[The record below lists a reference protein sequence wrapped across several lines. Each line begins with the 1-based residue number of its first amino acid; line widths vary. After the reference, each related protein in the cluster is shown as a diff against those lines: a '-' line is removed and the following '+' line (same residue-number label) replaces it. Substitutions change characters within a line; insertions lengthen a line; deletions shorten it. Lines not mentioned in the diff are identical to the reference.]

1 MQNVVIDKPYVPVLP
16 HRGRLWPWLLSF
28 YLPRLLRRKYG
39 VTRVEIVNGERLK
52 QSIGAGHG
60 ILLAPNHCRDEDPMV
75 MGMLAKAVGSPFF
88 VMASWHVFMNEW
100 RQAFLMQRA
109 GAFSIY
115 REGIDRGALNT
126 AIEILETAERP
137 LVLFP
142 EGVISRTNDQIN
154 DLLDGTALIARS
166 AAKKRAKLSPPGK
179 VVVHPIAI
187 RYRFQGDAEK
197 AVASVMEEIEA
208 RLTWRPQ
215 RDLAPLDRIYKVGT
229 ALLTL
234 RELEHLGAP
243 QPGDLAQRL
252 PNLINALL
260 NPLEDEWTSGRHDD
274 TVQARVK
281 RLRTAILPDLTKH
294 EIDEAERTR
303 RWRQL
308 ADVYL
313 AQQLFHY
320 PPGYARSN
328 PTPERLLETVERFEE
343 DLTDK
348 VRVHGPMHA
357 TITVGEAIEVSPTRE
372 ERGGGDSLMH
382 QIETQLKAM
391 LGLDG
396 AG

>member
-1 MQNVVIDKPYVPVLP
+1 MQNIVIDKPYVPVLP
-16 HRGRLWPWLLSF
+16 HRGRIWPRILSF
-28 YLPRLLRRKYG
+28 YLPRVLRKKYG
-39 VTRVEIVNGERLK
+39 VTQVDIVNPERLR
-52 QSIGAGHG
+52 QSIVAGHG
-60 ILLAPNHCRDEDPMV
+60 ILLTPNHCRDEDPLV
-75 MGMLAKAVGSPFF
+75 MGMLARAVGSPFF
-88 VMASWHVFMNEW
+88 VMASWHVFMGDAF
-100 RQAFLMQRA
+100 QAFVLRRA

-126 AIEILETAERP
+126 AIEMLETGERP

-142 EGVISRTNDQIN
+142 EGMISRTNDQIN

-187 RYRFQGDAEK
+187 RYRFQADAGK
-197 AVASVMEEIEA
+197 AVSAVLEEIEA

-215 RDLAPLDRIYKVGT
+215 RDLPPLDRIYKVGT

-252 PNLINALL
+252 PNLINAVL
-260 NPLEDEWTSGRHDD
+260 NPLEDEWTHGRHDE
-274 TVQARVK
+274 TVPARVK
-281 RLRTAILPDLTKH
+281 RLRIAILPDMTKN
-294 EIDEAERTR
+294 EIDEAERAR
-303 RWRQL
+303 RWKQL

-343 DLTDK
+343 DITDRI
-348 VRVHGPMHA
+348 RVHGPMHA
-357 TITVGEAIEVSPTRE
+357 TITVGEPIDVTPTRE
-372 ERGGGDSLMH
+372 ERGSPDPLMH
-382 QIETQLKAM
+382 QVEVQLKAM
-391 LGLDG
+391 LGLG
-396 AG
+396 NA

>member
-1 MQNVVIDKPYVPVLP
+1 MQNIVIDKPYVPVLP
-16 HRGRLWPWLLSF
+16 HRGRIWPWILSF
-28 YLPRLLRRKYG
+28 YLPRVLRKKYG
-39 VTRVEIVNGERLK
+39 VTKVDIANADRLK
-52 QSIGAGHG
+52 ASIAAGHG
-60 ILLAPNHCRDEDPMV
+60 ILLTPNHCRDEDPLV
-75 MGMLAKAVGSPFF
+75 LGLLARAVKNPFYA
-88 VMASWHVFMNEW
+88 MASWHVFMNDRLE
-100 RQAFLMQRA
+100 AFLLPRA

-126 AIEILETAERP
+126 AIEMLETAERP

-142 EGVISRTNDQIN
+142 EGMISRTNDQIN

-197 AVASVMEEIEA
+197 AVTSVLKEIEA
-208 RLTWRPQ
+208 RLTWRREDDIPI
-215 RDLAPLDRIYKVGT
+215 LDRIYKVGT

-234 RELEHLGAP
+234 TEIDYMGQP
-243 QPGDLAQRL
+243 QPGDLSQRL
-252 PNLINALL
+252 PNLINAIL
-260 NPLEDEWTSGRHDD
+260 NPLEDEWTHSRHDD
-274 TVQARVK
+274 TAPARVK
-281 RLRTAILPDLTKH
+281 RLRTAILPDMTKN
-294 EIDEAERTR
+294 EIDEPERKR
-303 RWRQL
+303 RWKQL

-348 VRVHGPMHA
+348 IRVHGPMHA
-357 TITVGEAIEVSPTRE
+357 TITVGEAIEVPASRE
-372 ERGGGDSLMH
+372 ERGLEDPLMH
-382 QIETQLKAM
+382 QIEVQLKTM
-391 LGLDG
+391 LGLEDN
-396 AG
+396 